1 MNEILCR
8 YFENADFLR
17 LDVTFVYETNM
28 KNKSY
33 KIKRTASISKTKNV
47 RILVWFSFKY
57 IQAVFTWD
65 WVIH

>member
-33 KIKRTASISKTKNV
+33 KLKELHQLAKLRMLK
-47 RILVWFSFKY
+47 F
-57 IQAVFTWD
+57 
-65 WVIH
+65 

>member
-47 RILVWFSFKY
+47 RILV
-57 IQAVFTWD
+57 
-65 WVIH
+65 